1 MKRLPKILV
10 IVVALMLICLPISA
24 VPFVK
29 TKIFNDNDEAI
40 QGRLTQILQDKQ
52 GFIWVSTFNGLLKYD
67 GYGFRKYKSLPG
79 KYPEL
84 ESNRINGIWEN
95 SNGDIWCLT
104 GESIYL
110 FKVKEDHFIN
120 VQPALNRN
128 RAVAP
133 KVWKVFCLDNGITWM
148 IGLDGECFRLCDD
161 DPLNT
166 CEELPYGQESFL
178 DISKIVLDKH
188 GNEWILSHKG
198 LYRYGHADKT
208 SSLHFVMAEVFD
220 HGVWFVN
227 SLTQTAFYDEN
238 KATFNY
244 REGLDSGSRFRISLR
259 QNDSILLVCTS
270 KGVYQNNT
278 KEGSFEKI
286 SDEDWQYIYVDTQG
300 NYWGVREN
308 YDIVR
313 LSADGTIKKFPRP
326 SDHQYTSYRIHFK
339 EDNTGLLWLVFPDTN
354 DLLYLDA
361 HAGRFVR
368 PADFPRSLQEV
379 RHTNFHEDSQGN
391 FWYIHEHE
399 IEYLTLQNS
408 PFEHC
413 PGLLK
418 DEVRAIMQDNAGR
431 YWISFRKQKVAL
443 FSAQGIF
450 LGNLGADG
458 KLYKNKEHSL
468 GASIYAFKQDSQ
480 GRIWMG
486 SRNHGLFLLEES
498 GGAFRLQQFQ
508 HDENDPY
515 SLSSQAVYAIEEDD
529 KGRIWIGCFGDGLNL
544 YEEGKFINY
553 FNHLGQNE
561 NRPKVIRCMKYL
573 GNNQLMIG
581 AREGLFVMSTDFDK
595 VENIHFYHH
604 YKQADNLSSLSDS
617 EVMSILQTRK
627 GEIWV
632 STNSGGIS
640 KIISTD
646 NYLSNHLTFANKTKA
661 QGLGSEIAYS
671 LVEDKSGHI
680 WVVSPGNLTR
690 INPQDGTTVVY
701 DNDYFIEEPVFA
713 ETMPLAVGEH
723 ILFGVADGLIR
734 LNPSELAKDNYCP
747 PLSLTD
753 CFINNEPGFTR
764 LWQDDKLLLNRKERN
779 LRLHFAAID
788 YSEKDHLKYAYY
800 LEGVDKDWVET
811 TGNALAYTNLP
822 AGKHVLHLRSTNRYG
837 VWMDNELQLPI
848 HVKPRFFE
856 SFWGWFSISLLLI
869 LLMVA
874 VTYYLQHLYSLRHRL
889 HIEQELSDAKL
900 KFFTDISHELRTPLS
915 LIDGPVSEVLEDESL
930 SHQSRYYLEVVQKN
944 VRRILNLVN
953 QILDFRKVQS
963 KMMKY
968 LIEPIEAKSAL
979 RGLMQN
985 FVEMAR
991 QHRMDFILVC
1001 PDDISLWVDRD
1012 KFDKIFFNLLSNA
1025 FKYTSDGKLIKIN
1038 VTQDA
1043 KTVSVA
1049 VEDEGIG
1056 IRKEDIDRLFKRY
1069 ETVMSQ
1075 NVFKASSG
1083 IGLSLVKQFVEGHHA
1098 RIEVFS
1104 QEGKG
1109 SRFVVT
1115 FLKGKEHFANDK
1127 QVEFF
1132 VADTTSTGEQQAKSA
1147 EQEEQVPVSSIEPD
1161 NQENLS
1167 TLLIVED
1174 NDELRDFMKQ
1184 ILSSAYHVL
1193 TAVNGQEGFRMAK
1206 EHYPDLIISD
1216 VMMPVMNGL
1225 EMIRRIKE
1233 DEDIYLTPIIVLTAN
1248 SDMEDRIGAVE
1259 MGVDDYVM
1267 KPFSANYLKVRVA
1280 ALIKHRKELKDR
1292 LLDKLSSANA
1302 PRPAANLMEP
1312 DMPEIRPADEIF
1324 LQEVMA
1330 FMEKHMDDADFTIED
1345 FAAAL
1350 GLGRTAFYNKIKAT
1364 TGLSPVDLVQE
1375 IRIKRAVQL
1384 MQTRNYNI
1392 SEVAYMTGFND
1403 PKYFSRCFKKYKG
1416 DSPSNFLKKQNG
1428 GGKN

>member
-1 MKRLPKILV
+1 MKSLSKIFVACLAWVLV
-10 IVVALMLICLPISA
+10 CLPISA

-29 TKIFNDNDEAI
+29 TQIFNDNDEAI

-67 GYGFRKYKSLPG
+67 SYGFRKYKSLPG

-110 FKVKEDHFIN
+110 FKVKEDRFIN
-120 VQPALNRN
+120 VQPVLNRN

-133 KVWKVFCLDNGITWM
+133 RVWNVYCLENGITWM
-148 IGLDGECFRLCDD
+148 IGLDGECFRLSDD

-178 DISKIVLDKH
+178 DISRIVLDRH
-188 GNEWILSHKG
+188 GNEWILSHNG

-220 HGVWFVN
+220 YGVWFVN

-238 KATFNY
+238 TVSFNY
-244 REGLDSGSRFRISLR
+244 RERPESASRFRISLR
-259 QNDSILLVCTS
+259 QNDSILLLCTS
-270 KGVYQNNT
+270 KGVYRNHV

-286 SDEDWQYIYVDTQG
+286 SDEDWQNIYVDKQG
-300 NYWGVREN
+300 NYWGVCEN

-313 LSADGTIKKFPRP
+313 LSADGKIKQFPRP

-354 DLLYLDA
+354 DLLYLDTS
-361 HAGRFVR
+361 AGAFVR
-368 PADFPRSLQEV
+368 PATFERSLQEV
-379 RHTNFHEDSQGN
+379 RNTNFHKDSQGN

-399 IEYLTLQNS
+399 IEYLSLQNS

-413 PGLLK
+413 PGLLD
-418 DEVRAIMQDNAGR
+418 DEVRAIMQDKSGR
-431 YWISFRKQKVAL
+431 YWLSYRKQKVAL
-443 FSAQGIF
+443 FSAQGEF
-450 LGNLGADG
+450 LGNLGNDG
-458 KLYKNKEHSL
+458 KLYKNREHSL
-468 GASIYAFKQDSQ
+468 GASIYAFKQDSR

-486 SRNHGLFLLEES
+486 SKNHGLFMLEDLNGS
-498 GGAFRLQQFQ
+498 FRLQQFQ

-529 KGRIWIGCFGDGLNL
+529 QGRIWIGGFSGGLNL
-544 YEEGKFINY
+544 YQDGKFINY

-604 YKQADNLSSLSDS
+604 YKQAENLSSLSDS

-627 GEIWV
+627 GDVWL
-632 STNSGGIS
+632 STNSGGIARIMAS
-640 KIISTD
+640 G
-646 NYLSNHLTFANKTKA
+646 NYLSEHLSFDNMTKA

-690 INPQDGTTVVY
+690 VNPQDGTAVVY
-701 DNDYFIEEPVFA
+701 DNDHFISEPVFA
-713 ETMPLAVGEH
+713 ETLPLVVGEH

-734 LNPSELAKDNYCP
+734 LNPSELQKDDYCP

-753 CFINNEPGFTR
+753 CFINNEPGFVR
-764 LWQDDKLLLNRKERN
+764 LWQEERLLLNRKERN
-779 LRLHFAAID
+779 LRLQYAAID

-800 LEGVDKDWVET
+800 LDGVDRDWVET
-811 TGNALAYTNLP
+811 SNNTLSYTNLP

-848 HVKPRFFE
+848 YVKPRFFE
-856 SFWGWFSISLLLI
+856 SFWGWLCIALLMI
-869 LLMVA
+869 LLMTA
-874 VTYYLQHLYSLRHRL
+874 VLYYLQHLYSLRHRL

-915 LIDGPVSEVLEDESL
+915 LIDGPVGEVLEDRSL
-930 SHQSRYYLEVVQKN
+930 SDQSRYYLEVVQKN

-953 QILDFRKVQS
+953 QILDLRKVQS

-968 LIEPIEAKSAL
+968 LIEPVEVKASL
-979 RGLMQN
+979 SSLMQN
-985 FVEMAR
+985 FEEMAR
-991 QHRMDFILVC
+991 QHRIDFNLVC

-1025 FKYTSDGKLIKIN
+1025 FKYTTQGKRIQIN
-1038 VTQDA
+1038 VSQDA
-1043 KTVSVA
+1043 KTLSIA

-1056 IRKEDIDRLFKRY
+1056 IRKDDVDRLFNRY

-1098 RIEVFS
+1098 RIDVYS

-1132 VADTTSTGEQQAKSA
+1132 AADTNSSEESQAISA
-1147 EQEEQVPVSSIEPD
+1147 LQVPISSMESD
-1161 NQENLS
+1161 SNDHLS

-1184 ILSSAYHVL
+1184 ILSSGYHVL

-1225 EMIRRIKE
+1225 EMIRHIKE
-1233 DEDIYLTPIIVLTAN
+1233 DEDIYMTPIIVLTAN

-1267 KPFSANYLKVRVA
+1267 KPFSANYLKVRVS

-1292 LLDKLSSANA
+1292 LLDKLSSANV
-1302 PRPAANLMEP
+1302 PQSMANFIEP

-1324 LQEVMA
+1324 LQELMA
-1330 FMEKHMDDADFTIED
+1330 FMEQHMDDADFTIED
-1345 FAAAL
+1345 FATAL
-1350 GLGRTAFYNKIKAT
+1350 SMGRTTFYNKLKAT
-1364 TGLSPVDLVQE
+1364 TGLSPVDFVLQ

-1384 MQTRNYNI
+1384 MQTRNFSI
-1392 SEVAYMTGFND
+1392 AEVAYRTGFND
-1403 PKYFSRCFKKYKG
+1403 PKYFSRCFKKFHG
-1416 DSPSNFLKKQNG
+1416 ESPSVFMKKLS
-1428 GGKN
+1428 